1 MTEWHSANN
10 EFWKVPDTTMAGELI
25 LIVDDHELNLKLARM
40 VLEAHG
46 YQIQIAT
53 DGLQALN
60 LLAEIRPQLVLL
72 DIQLPGIDGFE
83 VARRIRSNPATR
95 DLKVVAVTAY
105 ALKGYEE
112 QARLA
117 GCDGFITKPINT
129 TQLPLQVRRYIDQ
142 VDPGS

>member
-1 MTEWHSANN
+1 MSR
-10 EFWKVPDTTMAGELI
+10 ELI

-46 YQIQIAT
+46 YEIRTAT
-53 DGLQALN
+53 DGHQALDV
-60 LLAEIRPQLVLL
+60 LKEFRPQLILL
-72 DIQLPGIDGFE
+72 DLQLPGIDGFE
-83 VARRIRSNPATR
+83 VARRIKSNPDTC
-95 DLKVVAVTAY
+95 DIKIVAVTAY

-129 TQLPLQVRRYIDQ
+129 TQLPLQVRRYLEPADS
-142 VDPGS
+142 GS